1 MADLT
6 GSRDSTIRL
15 LYGYTLALVLALL
28 LVTLL
33 GGCSTATLAPTA
45 AGTLVDDNGVLH
57 VPPPPPPPTP
67 APDPAPIPGPVPTP
81 IADIDLSC
89 ATRDAE
95 VAAYVARGG
104 ALPTIITL
112 GSGRK
117 VYVVDTAGGYTITDY
132 PLPWCSPS

>member
-6 GSRDSTIRL
+6 GSRDGTIRL

-45 AGTLVDDNGVLH
+45 ADTLVDDNGVLH
-57 VPPPPPPPTP
+57 VPPPPTPTP
-67 APDPAPIPGPVPTP
+67 TPDPAPIPGPVPTP
-81 IADIDLSC
+81 IADIDLTC

-104 ALPTIITL
+104 ALPIIITL

-117 VYVVDTAGGYTITDY
+117 VYVVDNAGGSYTIIDY
-132 PLPWCSPS
+132 PLPWCSPL

>member
-6 GSRDSTIRL
+6 GSRDGTIRL

-33 GGCSTATLAPTA
+33 GGCGASPAVPTVVDDDGGRLVHEPPLPPPAPT
-45 AGTLVDDNGVLH
+45 
-57 VPPPPPPPTP
+57 PT
-67 APDPAPIPGPVPTP
+67 PIPGPVPTP

-104 ALPTIITL
+104 ALPIIITL

-117 VYVVDTAGGYTITDY
+117 VYVVDHAGGYTITDY
-132 PLPWCSPS
+132 PLPWCGLS